1 MFLGR
6 LVFFSLV
13 VEMSIAV
20 TPLMMSEKDK
30 ACGEFSCPVGG
41 SVAGGRVEE
50 VVVHNLNQNFGY
62 SALEE

>member
-13 VEMSIAV
+13 VEMRISV
-20 TPLMMSEKDK
+20 TPLMVSEEDE

-41 SVAGGRVEE
+41 SVARGRVEK
-50 VVVHNLNQNFGY
+50 VVVHNLN
-62 SALEE
+62 